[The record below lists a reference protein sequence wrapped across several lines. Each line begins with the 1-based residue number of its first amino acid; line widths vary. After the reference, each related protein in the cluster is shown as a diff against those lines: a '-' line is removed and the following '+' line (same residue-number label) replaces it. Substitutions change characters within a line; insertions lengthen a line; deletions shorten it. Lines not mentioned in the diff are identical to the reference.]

1 MVGVIERARR
11 EGLDVTCD
19 MYPYI
24 ASGSG
29 LNQYLSQ
36 WVQEGGV
43 GPMLSRL
50 RDPGDRLRT
59 RRDMESG
66 NFGGIPWM
74 WDKMVI
80 SYVGSYRNRDVVGKT
95 LAEISESRADEPADT
110 LLALIDEEDNQVGV
124 VHHNRVESDM
134 RLFMTHPDAMIGSD
148 GRAISPEGFWSQD
161 RPHPRFYGTYPRIL
175 GRYVRDEQVL
185 SLETAV
191 HKMTGFPARRLG
203 LQDRGLIAES
213 LVADLAVFDPE
224 AIIDRA
230 SFEEPHQLAEG
241 VSHLFVDGEPVIANG
256 EQTPARP
263 GRVLR
268 RGA

>member
-1 MVGVIERARR
+1 
-11 EGLDVTCD
+11 
-19 MYPYI
+19 
-24 ASGSG
+24 
-29 LNQYLSQ
+29 
-36 WVQEGGV
+36 
-43 GPMLSRL
+43 MLSRL
-50 RDPGDRLRT
+50 RDPGDRGRA
-59 RRDMESG
+59 RRDMGDG

-80 SYVGSYRNRDVVGKT
+80 SYVGSDRNRSVVGST
-95 LAEISESRADEPADT
+95 LAEIAESRADDPVDT

-134 RLFMTHPDAMIGSD
+134 RLFMTHSHAMIGSD

-161 RPHPRFYGTYPRIL
+161 RPHPRFYGPYPRIL
-175 GRYVRDEQVL
+175 GRYVRDPEQVL
-185 SLETAV
+185 SLEAAV

-203 LQDRGLIAES
+203 LQDRGRIAED
-213 LVADLAVFDPE
+213 LVADIAVFDPE

-241 VSHLFVDGEPVIANG
+241 VSYVFVVGEPVIANG
-256 EQTPARP
+256 EHTGARP